1 MLELLIT
8 GTHSFIGGAVQRHLA
23 NSEQI
28 HASCVSLRGDAWK
41 DLDLT
46 RYDCILHA
54 AGVAH
59 VDPNPSLA
67 ETYDAVNH
75 RLTAQVARKARAAG
89 VGQFIFLSSIIVF
102 GDASPAGMHTWIGA
116 DTPPNPSNAYGKS
129 KLDAENALR
138 ALESPDFHVA
148 ILRPPMVYGAGCK
161 GNYNTLVR
169 LARKMPVFPAFD
181 NHRSMIYVEN
191 LAELIARIA
200 LSGSRGTF
208 HPRDGQPR
216 SVSEIVQEICVC
228 HAKRMRF
235 TRALAPAVRLAGR
248 KGLVRRAFG
257 DMAYDA
263 SAPDFPEN
271 YRLYDFSEAIRRTE
285 GDAQW

>member
-28 HASCVSLRGDAWK
+28 HASCVSLRDDAWK

-67 ETYDAVNH
+67 EAYDAVNH

-138 ALESPDFHVA
+138 ALESSDFRVA

-191 LAELIARIA
+191 LAELIVRIA

-228 HAKRMRF
+228 HGKTMRF